1 MIEYE
6 NLSHTNSPFF
16 EELTQAFG
24 SVLKEG
30 RYILGAN
37 VDLFEREF
45 AGYLGCGETVGV
57 GCGFDAIRLSL
68 EALALPGQSEVILP
82 SNAYMATALAAVHSS
97 LKPVLVE
104 PDIRTYNID
113 PSRIE
118 ERITGRTSAI
128 LIVHLYGKCCDMNP
142 ILELCRKYGLKLA
155 EDCAQAHG
163 ASYRGRRAGTFGDT
177 AAFSFYPTKNLGAL
191 GDGGAVAT
199 DDPDLAGRVRSLRNY
214 GSDRKNYYSMRGF
227 NSRLDELQAAF
238 LCIKLQYLD
247 RINAHKRALARIYL
261 EGLKEDFVKPHVDDD
276 FGDVFHIFAI
286 RHERRDALRDYL
298 ERNGVRT
305 EIHYPVPSY
314 KQVNLK
320 DMLGS
325 GPYPISDEIHNTE
338 LSLPIAFFHTPDQIC
353 QVVEIMNGF

>member
-6 NLSHTNSPFF
+6 DLAHSNRPFF
-16 EELTQAFG
+16 DELTKAFE
-24 SVLKEG
+24 SVLRKG
-30 RYILGAN
+30 RYILGEH
-37 VDLFEREF
+37 VDLFERAF
-45 AGYLGCGETVGV
+45 AGYLGCGEMVGV
-57 GCGFDAIRLSL
+57 ACGFDAIRLSL
-68 EALALPGQSEVILP
+68 EALALPDQSEVILP

-118 ERITGRTSAI
+118 ERITEKTSAI

-142 ILELCRKYGLKLA
+142 ILQLCRKYGLKLV

-163 ASYRGRRAGTFGDT
+163 ASYRGRIAGTFGDS

-214 GSDRKNYYSMRGF
+214 GSDRKNCYNMRGF

-238 LCIKLQYLD
+238 LCIKLRHLD
-247 RINAHKRALARIYL
+247 RINEHKRALARIYL
-261 EGLKEDFVKPHVDDD
+261 EGLKEDFIKPHVDDD
-276 FGDVFHIFAI
+276 FGDVYHIFPI

-305 EIHYPVPSY
+305 EIHYPVPCY
-314 KQVNLK
+314 KQENLR
-320 DMLGS
+320 DMFG
-325 GPYPISDEIHNTE
+325 GKTYPVSDEIHNTE
-338 LSLPIAFFHTPDQIC
+338 LSLPIAFFHTPGQVR